1 MRKQSQNQGKKVL
14 MLDDTERM
22 KIRREERKKTQ
33 DEKSERKNDDNGKAC
48 DAYYENLL
56 KKKKLAF
63 NIEPNRVFIIIN
75 LISCLKIIYSFLK

>member
-14 MLDDTERM
+14 MLDDMERM